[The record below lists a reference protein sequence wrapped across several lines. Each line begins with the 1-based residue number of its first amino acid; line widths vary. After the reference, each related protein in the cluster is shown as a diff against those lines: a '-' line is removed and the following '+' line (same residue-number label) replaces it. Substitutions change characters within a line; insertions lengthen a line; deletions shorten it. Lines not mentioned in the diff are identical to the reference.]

1 MPALIAH
8 NFLEDLALAL
18 CVGAVVSIVF
28 QKLRQPLVVGY
39 LVAGLMVGPHVPFP
53 LVAGLDRINKLSEL
67 GVILLMFALGL
78 EFSVRKLVRLA
89 PTAGFITVVQVGLL
103 IWLGYVVGLAFGWT
117 TLESVFA
124 GAILSISST
133 TIIAKAFAEQ
143 KVDQGLAELVFGITL
158 FEDLAAVIIL
168 TVLTTVA
175 TGAGLSA
182 RLLIETVGR
191 LMLFLAALV
200 AAGMLLAPRA
210 IRLAARLERD
220 ETLIIVAVGICF
232 AFAMAAE
239 MAGYSVAL
247 GAFLAGVMVAESGE
261 GGRVEHLVAPLRDIF
276 GAVFFVSVGMM
287 LNPADLARYWPAL
300 ATLVA
305 VVIIGK
311 FAGVGIGAL
320 LCGNSTRNSVEA
332 GMAMAQIGEF
342 SFIIAGAGVQHAAT
356 REFLY
361 SLAIAV
367 SAITTFSTPFMIRAA
382 ERTGKYIDARMPAPL
397 GALQAI
403 YDAWMERLRRHSPP
417 ARARRFEILILSAMT
432 AFVAIVIAYEFVGES
447 GAAMIAGAA
456 GVTPRSADLLIK
468 AVTLGLAAALFG
480 LILRGAR
487 GLARSLAGGMARTG
501 ELGAAGEPAIEALG
515 RILQIA
521 ILFAVIAVMLALTA
535 PFLRPMDG
543 AAALVVSASAIGILI
558 WRSARDLRGQLPAA
572 AQLLLRR
579 FAHIKTAPPPAFPA
593 GGERTLEAGPLIPI
607 QLPPES
613 QAVGRTLAELN
624 LRALT
629 GAMVVA
635 ISRDSG
641 EVILPES
648 TEVLREGDTLALA
661 GATAA
666 IASARAILEA
676 RANASPQA
684 PPQA

>member
-1 MPALIAH
+1 LPALIAH

-210 IRLAARLERD
+210 IRLAARLDRD

-403 YDAWMERLRRHSPP
+403 YDSWMERLRRHSPP

-432 AFVAIVIAYEFVGES
+432 AFVAIVIAYEFIGES

-468 AVTLGLAAALFG
+468 AATLGLAAALFG

-487 GLARSLAGGMARTG
+487 GLARSLASGMTRTG
-501 ELGAAGEPAIEALG
+501 EPDAAGEPAIEALG

-521 ILFAVIAVMLALTA
+521 ILFAIIAAMLALTA
-535 PFLRPMDG
+535 PFLRPRDG
-543 AAALVVSASAIGILI
+543 AAALVVSASAIVILI
-558 WRSARDLRGQLPAA
+558 WRSARDLRGQLPTAA
-572 AQLLLRR
+572 ELLLRR
-579 FAHIKTAPPPAFPA
+579 FAHLKTAPPPAFPA
-593 GGERTLEAGPLIPI
+593 GGERTVEAGPLVPI
-607 QLPPES
+607 QLPPQS

-635 ISRDSG
+635 ISRDGG

-684 PPQA
+684 PPPA

>member
-1 MPALIAH
+1 MPTLIAH
-8 NFLEDLALAL
+8 SFLEDLALAL

-53 LVAGLDRINKLSEL
+53 LVADVDRINKLSEL

-103 IWLGYVVGLAFGWT
+103 IWLGYAVGLAFGWT

-133 TIIAKAFAEQ
+133 TIIAKAFAER

-191 LMLFLAALV
+191 LTLFLAVLI

-220 ETLIIVAVGICF
+220 ETLIVVAVGICF

-300 ATLVA
+300 AALVA
-305 VVIIGK
+305 VVIVGK

-342 SFIIAGAGVQHAAT
+342 SFIIASAGVQHAAT

-382 ERTGKYIDARMPAPL
+382 ERAGKYIDARMPAPL

-403 YDAWMERLRRHSPP
+403 YDAWMERLRRHSPS
-417 ARARRFEILILSAMT
+417 ARARRFELLILSAMT

-447 GAAMIAGAA
+447 GAAMIASAA
-456 GVTPRSADLLIK
+456 GVTLRAADLLVK
-468 AVTLGLAAALFG
+468 AMTLGLAAALFG
-480 LILRGAR
+480 LILRGTR
-487 GLARSLAGGMARTG
+487 GLARSLAGGMVRTD
-501 ELGAAGEPAIEALG
+501 ETGAAGEPALEALG

-535 PFLRPMDG
+535 PFLRPLDG
-543 AAALVVSASAIGILI
+543 AAVLIALASALGILI
-558 WRSARDLRGQLPAA
+558 WRSARDLRGQLPTAA
-572 AQLLLRR
+572 KLLLRR
-579 FAHIKTAPPPAFPA
+579 FANIKTAAPPALPS
-593 GGERTLEAGPLIPI
+593 GGEQTPEAGSLVPI

-613 QAVGRTLAELN
+613 PAIGRTLAELN

-635 ISRDSG
+635 ISRDGG
-641 EVILPES
+641 EVIFPES
-648 TEVLREGDTLALA
+648 EEILRAGDTLALA
-661 GATAA
+661 GAAA
-666 IASARAILEA
+666 SIASAREILAA
-676 RANASPQA
+676 RANASP
-684 PPQA
+684 PMPLRS

>member
-1 MPALIAH
+1 LPALIAH

-18 CVGAVVSIVF
+18 CVSAVVSIVF

-143 KVDQGLAELVFGITL
+143 KVDHGLAELVFGITL

-200 AAGMLLAPRA
+200 AAGMFLAPRA

-287 LNPADLARYWPAL
+287 LNPADLVRYWPAL

-305 VVIIGK
+305 VVIVGK

-417 ARARRFEILILSAMT
+417 ARARRFEILILLAMA
-432 AFVAIVIAYEFVGES
+432 AFVAIIICYEFIGES
-447 GAAMIAGAA
+447 GAAVIASAA
-456 GVTPRSADLLIK
+456 GVTLRLADLLVK
-468 AVTLGLAAALFG
+468 AVTVGLAAALFG
-480 LILRGAR
+480 LILHGAK
-487 GLARSLAGGMARTG
+487 GLARSLAGGMARTA
-501 ELGAAGEPAIEALG
+501 ETDAAGEPAIEALG

-521 ILFAVIAVMLALTA
+521 IVFAVIAVMLALTA
-535 PFLRPMDG
+535 PFLRPVEG
-543 AAALVVSASAIGILI
+543 AAALVASASAIGILI

-572 AQLLLRR
+572 TELLLRR
-579 FAHIKTAPPPAFPA
+579 FAYIKTAPPPAFPA
-593 GGERTLEAGPLIPI
+593 GGERALEAGPLVPI
-607 QLPPES
+607 QLSPES
-613 QAVGRTLAELN
+613 RAVGRTLAELN

-635 ISRDSG
+635 ISRDGG

-648 TEVLREGDTLALA
+648 GEVLREGDTLALA

-676 RANASPQA
+676 RANVSPQA
-684 PPQA
+684 PPQS

>member
-1 MPALIAH
+1 MPGLIAH
-8 NFLEDLALAL
+8 NFLGDLAIVL

-39 LVAGLMVGPHVPFP
+39 LVAGLMVGPYVPFP
-53 LVAGLDRINKLSEL
+53 LVAGLDRIHKLSEL

-78 EFSVRKLVRLA
+78 EFRVRKLVRLA

-103 IWLGYVVGLAFGWT
+103 IWLGYVVGLEFGWT

-143 KVDQGLAELVFGITL
+143 KVGQELSELVFGIAL

-168 TVLTTVA
+168 TVLTAVA
-175 TGAGLSA
+175 TGDGLTA
-182 RLLIETVGR
+182 RMLVETVGR
-191 LMLFLAALV
+191 LVLFLAALV
-200 AAGMLLAPRA
+200 GAGMLLAPRA
-210 IRLAARLERD
+210 IRLAARLDHD
-220 ETLIIVAVGICF
+220 EPLIVAAVGICF

-261 GGRVEHLVAPLRDIF
+261 GERVEPLVAPLRDIF

-300 ATLVA
+300 AALVA

-311 FAGVGIGAL
+311 LAGVGIASL

-367 SAITTFSTPFMIRAA
+367 SAITTFTTPFMIRAA
-382 ERTGKYIDARMPAPL
+382 GRTGKYIDARMPAPL

-417 ARARRFEILILSAMT
+417 ATARRFEIFIVAAMA
-432 AFVAIVIAYEFVGES
+432 AFMAIVIGYEFLGES
-447 GAAMIAGAA
+447 GAAMIASAA
-456 GVTPRSADLLIK
+456 GFTPHSADLAVK
-468 AVTLGLAAALFG
+468 AATLGLAAAIFG
-480 LILRGAR
+480 LILRGTK
-487 GLARSLAGGMARTG
+487 GLARSLAGGMARAAETG
-501 ELGAAGEPAIEALG
+501 AVEQPTIADLG
-515 RILQIA
+515 RMLQIA

-535 PFLRPMDG
+535 PFLRPIDG
-543 AAALVVSASAIGILI
+543 VVALIAAAGALGTLI
-558 WRSARDLRGQLPAA
+558 WRSARELREQLPAA
-572 AQLLLRR
+572 AELFLRR
-579 FAHIKTAPPPAFPA
+579 FAPSEAVAPRALPPA
-593 GGERTLEAGPLIPI
+593 GERTSEAGPLVPFQIPA
-607 QLPPES
+607 ES
-613 QAVGRTLAELN
+613 RAIGRTLGELD

-635 ISRDSG
+635 ISRDG
-641 EVILPES
+641 GKVIIPEAA
-648 TEVLREGDTLALA
+648 EVLREGDTLALA
-661 GATAA
+661 GAAA
-666 IASARAILEA
+666 SIESAREMLSARA
-676 RANASPQA
+676 QA
-684 PPQA
+684 PRQAAPQT

>member
-39 LVAGLMVGPHVPFP
+39 LVAGLMVGPYVPFP

-182 RLLIETVGR
+182 RLLIETMGR

-432 AFVAIVIAYEFVGES
+432 AFVAIVIAYEFIGES

-468 AVTLGLAAALFG
+468 AATLGLAAALFG

-501 ELGAAGEPAIEALG
+501 EPGAAGEPAIEALG

-521 ILFAVIAVMLALTA
+521 ILFAVIAAMLALTA

-572 AQLLLRR
+572 AHLLLRR
-579 FAHIKTAPPPAFPA
+579 FAHIKTAPPLAFPA

-613 QAVGRTLAELN
+613 RAVGRTLAELN

-635 ISRDSG
+635 ISRDGG

-648 TEVLREGDTLALA
+648 AEVLRAGDTLALA
-661 GATAA
+661 GATAS
-666 IASARAILEA
+666 IASAREILEA
-676 RANASPQA
+676 RANELPQA
-684 PPQA
+684 PPRS

>member
-1 MPALIAH
+1 LPALIAH

-18 CVGAVVSIVF
+18 CVGAVVSIVC

-191 LMLFLAALV
+191 LMLFLAALI

-210 IRLAARLERD
+210 IRLAARLDRD

-287 LNPADLARYWPAL
+287 LNPADLTRYWPAL

-403 YDAWMERLRRHSPP
+403 YDSWMERLRRHSPP

-432 AFVAIVIAYEFVGES
+432 AFVAIVIAYEFIGES

-468 AVTLGLAAALFG
+468 AATLGLAAALFG

-487 GLARSLAGGMARTG
+487 GLARSLASGMAGTG
-501 ELGAAGEPAIEALG
+501 EPDAAGEPAIEALG

-521 ILFAVIAVMLALTA
+521 ILFAVIALMLALTA
-535 PFLRPMDG
+535 PFLRPVDG
-543 AAALVVSASAIGILI
+543 AVALVVSASAIGILI

-579 FAHIKTAPPPAFPA
+579 FAHLKTAPPPAFPA
-593 GGERTLEAGPLIPI
+593 GGERTLEAGPLVPI
-607 QLPPES
+607 QLPPQS
-613 QAVGRTLAELN
+613 RAVGRTLAELN

-635 ISRDSG
+635 ISRDGG

-648 TEVLREGDTLALA
+648 AEVLREGDTLALA

-666 IASARAILEA
+666 IAAARAILEA
-676 RANASPQA
+676 RTNASPQA